1 MPLHSIFLLMTGNK
15 TWGSPAQHPASE
27 TGHYSLII
35 LETKFGTAS
44 RLLFDEGA
52 TLITRKTP

>member
-15 TWGSPAQHPASE
+15 TWGRPAQHPASE

-44 RLLFDEGA
+44 RLL
-52 TLITRKTP
+52 L